1 MTSQGTFLDNYAAKD
16 NDSLRSKM
24 LSIASLMS
32 GNSSTNSISS
42 KEKERFGLRKLA
54 RSYLKAA
61 NRTERTMNKTENQD
75 NSDISVAPYTKKML
89 IGKIHTKSGTK
100 IYLDTNKSRESLLIR
115 KHHSHEKSDEDASS
129 VPQLKYDGD
138 YDPVLGKLQINS
150 SSEDEDSE
158 WLESGLQDRCLVVI
172 RDFPTGTGLK
182 SVLNQ
187 VQGGALKNITVQYRK
202 ESSQLKTVEL
212 EFQCPEDA
220 QHFMEYGRHSVFQI
234 NGVHL
239 RPRWGTQS
247 LSENF
252 EASINHATQKD
263 SLNVYS
269 PSSRCLLL
277 KKQGSRNPKHSS
289 CHYPSPRSHIC
300 DLNIQELK
308 KDFGQFGNILDI
320 SPMISRKLCVQIN
333 FFDIK
338 SAMDALQSY
347 KCSNS
352 PLNRKYADSWT
363 IGYGKDIT
371 DKPCVHV

>member
-1 MTSQGTFLDNYAAKD
+1 MTSQGTLLENYSTKD

-54 RSYLKAA
+54 RSYLKAS
-61 NRTERTMNKTENQD
+61 NRTEKTVNKAENQD
-75 NSDISVAPYTKKML
+75 NNEVPVVPYTKKML

-115 KHHSHEKSDEDASS
+115 KHHSHEISDEDESS

-138 YDPVLGKLQINS
+138 YDPVLGKLLINS

-158 WLESGLQDRCLVVI
+158 WLESGLQDRNLVVI
-172 RDFPTGTGLK
+172 RDFPNGTGLK

-187 VQGGALKNITVQYRK
+187 VQGGPLKHIAPQYRK
-202 ESSQLKTVEL
+202 ESNQLKSVEL
-212 EFQCPEDA
+212 EFLSPEDA
-220 QHFMEYGRHSVFQI
+220 QHFMEYGRHAVFQI

-239 RPRWGTQS
+239 RPKWGIQS

-252 EASINHATQKD
+252 EASLNTHKD
-263 SLNVYS
+263 SLNVYT

-277 KKQGSRNPKHSS
+277 KKQGSRNPKHST

-300 DLNIQELK
+300 DLNIQDLK
-308 KDFGQFGNILDI
+308 NDFGQFGDILDI

-338 SAMDALQSY
+338 TAVDALQAY
-347 KCSNS
+347 KNINS
-352 PLNRKYADSWT
+352 PLNRKYADTWT

>member
-1 MTSQGTFLDNYAAKD
+1 MTSQGTFLENYATKD

-54 RSYLKAA
+54 RSYLKAS
-61 NRTERTMNKTENQD
+61 NRAEKPVNKTENQD
-75 NSDISVAPYTKKML
+75 NNEVSGAPYAKKML

-115 KHHSHEKSDEDASS
+115 KHHSHEASDEDESS

-138 YDPVLGKLQINS
+138 YDPVLGKLLINS
-150 SSEDEDSE
+150 SSEEEDSE
-158 WLESGLQDRCLVVI
+158 WLESGLQDKCLVVL
-172 RDFPTGTGLK
+172 RDFPAGTGLK

-187 VQGGALKNITVQYRK
+187 VQGGALKHITPQYKK
-202 ESSQLKTVEL
+202 ETNQLKSVEL
-212 EFQCPEDA
+212 EFLCPEDA
-220 QHFMEYGRHSVFQI
+220 QHFMEYGRHAVFQI

-239 RPRWGTQS
+239 RPRWGIQS

-252 EASINHATQKD
+252 EAS
-263 SLNVYS
+263 LNANQRDGLNLYA

-277 KKQGSRNPKHSS
+277 KKQGSKNPKHST

-300 DLNIQELK
+300 DLNVQELK
-308 KDFGQFGNILDI
+308 KDFSQFGNILDI

-333 FFDIK
+333 FYDIK
-338 SAMDALQSY
+338 SAMEALQSY
-347 KCSNS
+347 KNANS
-352 PLNRKYADSWT
+352 PLNRKYAESWT